1 MAVAATTMAL
11 RESNLE
17 NISTEKE
24 KGEWQGGGEKE
35 RWWLGSGN
43 GNNAWAVR
51 GHAWMHA
58 QARRAKYKGR
68 QTVGVCTT

>member
-17 NISTEKE
+17 NISTEK
-24 KGEWQGGGEKE
+24 GWVAGWGEKE

-51 GHAWMHA
+51 GHACMHA

-68 QTVGVCTT
+68 QTVGVCIT